1 MVGTTSVSK
10 KNRVFER
17 MRITKEQKVTIKE
30 TLEVFPKIVRYFMV
44 RKEMSTTIRAF
55 SSERYSSTIVLKGHH
70 DKTSEKT
77 SKRMKH
83 VYYASS
89 P

>member
-44 RKEMSTTIRAF
+44 RKEMSTTNGPDFLRKILKYYSPQR
-55 SSERYSSTIVLKGHH
+55 SS
-70 DKTSEKT
+70 
-77 SKRMKH
+77 
-83 VYYASS
+83 
-89 P
+89 